1 MAALDLTQLL
11 DERRR
16 QVEEA
21 LDRCLPAVETAPSE
35 IHDAMRYAVLSPG
48 KRLRPIITL
57 CVADVVGA
65 DPDASLRAAC
75 AIEFVHTASLI
86 LDDLPCM
93 DDATERRGRLPL
105 HRAFSLETAL
115 LASFGLLAEAF
126 SHAAAAEP
134 IGCARPGLC
143 TVLAEA
149 VGTQGLVFGQH
160 LDLAAAGSPMSVSE
174 LKIMHDRKAGALFV
188 AAVRM
193 PLLIANAPEA
203 DAARLTRF
211 AAALGL
217 AFQIT
222 DDLLDARGSSEDDNK
237 STFVTV
243 QSEAEAAAQVD
254 ALTREAT
261 TLLEPFGPKA
271 EPLRQM
277 IAYVASRAR

>member
-11 DERRR
+11 DDRRR
-16 QVEEA
+16 QIEDA
-21 LDRCLPAVETAPSE
+21 LDRFLPGAETAPSE
-35 IHDAMRYAVLSPG
+35 IHAAMRYAVLSPG

-65 DPDASLRAAC
+65 DAAASLRAAC
-75 AIEFVHTASLI
+75 AVEFVHTASLI

-93 DDATERRGRLPL
+93 DDASERRGRLAL
-105 HRAFSLETAL
+105 HRAYSLETAL
-115 LASFGLLAEAF
+115 LAAFGLLAEAF

-134 IGCARPGLC
+134 RDASGPCVCG
-143 TVLAEA
+143 VLAEA
-149 VGTQGLVFGQH
+149 VGTKGLVFGQH
-160 LDLAAAGSPMSVSE
+160 LDLSAAGAPMSVAE
-174 LKIMHDRKAGALFV
+174 LKAMHDRKAGALFV

-193 PLLIANAPEA
+193 PLLIAHAPEA
-203 DAARLTRF
+203 DAARLAQF
-211 AAALGL
+211 AASLGL

-222 DDLLDARGSSEDDNK
+222 DDLLDSRDSSEDDNK

-243 QSEAEAAAQVD
+243 QSEAEAAAQVE

-261 TLLEPFGPKA
+261 GLLASFGPKA